1 MRRFLAGAMVVGG
14 LIIMAGSYLYLAAPW
29 GFPPSAEFFSN
40 PVVPFAPGIF
50 VIGVLILFLSAV
62 VYELVPGD

>member
-1 MRRFLAGAMVVGG
+1 MRRLLAGAMVVGG
-14 LIIMAGSYLYLAAPW
+14 LILMAVSYLGLAAPW

-50 VIGVLILFLSAV
+50 VIGVLIFFLAAV
-62 VYELVPGD
+62 AYELVPGE